1 MIIASSKRMQNSKH
15 IHHSPTPAREDTN
28 CAKTTTRENND
39 NEPGRQQENPTLIS
53 LLCLGAIM
61 GY

>member
-1 MIIASSKRMQNSKH
+1 MIWRRQKECRIPSTYITA
-15 IHHSPTPAREDTN
+15 PPLLEDTN

>member
-1 MIIASSKRMQNSKH
+1 MIWRRQKECRIPSTYITA
-15 IHHSPTPAREDTN
+15 PPLLEDTN

-39 NEPGRQQENPTLIS
+39 EPGRQLAGEPGSHLS
-53 LLCLGAIM
+53 LGGIM

>member
-39 NEPGRQQENPTLIS
+39 EPGRQLAGEPGSHLS
-53 LLCLGAIM
+53 LGGIM